1 MTRRGASLAAPL
13 AALTCAVVVA
23 GCGSGG
29 GAGTGVAATNCSA
42 VPREPAAVLAYRLQ
56 TGAEGVSEAPAK
68 ETIAI
73 LCRRLAAA
81 AGGAE
86 VGVAPLGG
94 DRIRVSLG
102 SGAATVTSE
111 EVEAPGGL
119 YLYDW
124 EPNLIGPERARGGYS
139 TAYGA
144 VRLASEQRPVEE
156 CSRCSATVP
165 RFYLFSAAPR
175 HELLAGPAVSETSLY
190 LRPGGQPLGEGQV
203 LEVPVGTI
211 VVSDGRGRR
220 GGGTRSGT
228 TRRCPA
234 PRSSRRVR
242 GSTNSGRRR

>member
-1 MTRRGASLAAPL
+1 MTRRGASPAAPL
-13 AALTCAVVVA
+13 AALACAAVLA

-29 GAGTGVAATNCSA
+29 GAGTGVAAPANCSA
-42 VPREPAAVLAYRLQ
+42 VPQEPVAVLTYRLQ
-56 TGAEGVSEAPAK
+56 AGAESVSESSRE

-86 VGVAPLGG
+86 VGVAPLGD

-102 SGAATVTSE
+102 SGAGGVTSE

-144 VRLASEQRPVEE
+144 VRLASEHTREIALRGRAQ
-156 CSRCSATVP
+156 
-165 RFYLFSAAPR
+165 APGKVG
-175 HELLAGPAVSETSLY
+175 LAEAEALSGHFAV
-190 LRPGGQPLGEGQV
+190 V
-203 LEVPVGTI
+203 FDDEVVTLPI
-211 VVSDGRGRR
+211 VNFAENPDGIDGRVGAQVS
-220 GGGTRSGT
+220 GGFR
-228 TRRCPA
+228 TRREAKELAAAIKLGPL
-234 PRSSRRVR
+234 PVYLEPVSQ
-242 GSTNSGRRR
+242 TTTSG